1 MAPIQYLT
9 RIEFE
14 IGAVRQLGTFAS
26 QCGITTPLLVTDA
39 GLMATGLIEQALDQP
54 ELDKAAVFDA
64 TPPNPRE
71 DSVGAALSVYRANGC
86 DGLISIGGGSPI
98 DLAKAVA
105 VRARHDGPLRDYAV
119 VSGGLDSIS
128 GPLAPHIAVPTTAGT
143 GAEVGR
149 AALISFNTGEKLA
162 LISPHLIP
170 TIAVCDPALTR
181 GLPPGLTAAT
191 GMDAVT
197 HCVET
202 YLSPRF
208 NPPAEAIALD
218 GLKRALGAIER
229 ACADGADMDA
239 RSAMMMAAL
248 QGGLTFQK
256 GLGGVH
262 SLSHPLG
269 AVPGTAFHHGTLNA
283 ILLPH
288 FLEFNLGSAEPKYR
302 TLCDLTGAAAP
313 GHLAGFFADLTVRL
327 GLPTRL
333 ADIGV
338 QEAMCAAVVPLAV
351 QDHSTAT
358 NARPIDA
365 ADFEAIFRAAL

>member
-1 MAPIQYLT
+1 MAQINFLT

-14 IGAVRQLGTFAS
+14 TGAAAGLGQFAGES
-26 QCGITTPLLVTDA
+26 GMAAPLVVTDA
-39 GLMATGLIEQALDQP
+39 GLVATGLIEKVLGQSSLNGAV
-54 ELDKAAVFDA
+54 VFDA
-64 TPPNPRE
+64 TPANPTE
-71 DSVGAALSVYRANGC
+71 DAVESAHTLYRQSQC

-105 VRARHDGPLRDYAV
+105 VRVSHEGPLREYALIV
-119 VSGGLDSIS
+119 GGAGRIK
-128 GPLAPHIAVPTTAGT
+128 GPLTPHIAVPTTAGT

-149 AALISFNTGEKLA
+149 AALISFKTGEKLA

-170 TIAVCDPALTR
+170 TIAVCDPELTR
-181 GLPPGLTAAT
+181 GLPAGLTAAT

-197 HCVET
+197 HCIET

-218 GLKRALGAIER
+218 GLRRALGAIEM
-229 ACADGADMDA
+229 ATSDGGDMDA
-239 RSAMMMAAL
+239 RSEMMMAAL

-269 AVPGTAFHHGTLNA
+269 AVPGSSFHHGTLNA

-288 FLEFNLGSAEPKYR
+288 FLTYNLGAVDEKYR
-302 TLCDLTGAAAP
+302 VLCDVIGVAGP
-313 GHLAGFFADLTVRL
+313 DQLAGYFAALTERL
-327 GLPTRL
+327 GLPAKL
-333 ADIGV
+333 SDIGV
-338 QEAMCAAVVPLAV
+338 TAEMGAVVAPLAE

-358 NARPIDA
+358 NAKPVKA
-365 ADFEAIFRAAL
+365 ADFAEIFKAAL